1 MAQQWIYVRKSE
13 NKVLLKENWL
23 VLVVNNNPLSAELW
37 KQHLINLGSG
47 NILICTTVD
56 ECRGALAKKPNL
68 ILCDAG
74 IFDLNVKALLKDIST
89 KQATAYTVMFF
100 EQNRYNEAVQSLS
113 YGAFDFV
120 IKGENELL
128 RLDTVLYNIVESS
141 LLQNTSQ
148 MFSFRKLFSLL
159 SLVWVCSFAFNLLFL

>member
-1 MAQQWIYVRKSE
+1 M
-13 NKVLLKENWL
+13 LLKENWL

-37 KQHLINLGSG
+37 KQHIINLGSS
-47 NILICTTVD
+47 NVIVCVNAD
-56 ECRGALAKKPNL
+56 ECREALAMKPDL

-74 IFDLNVKALLKDIST
+74 TSDSNEKALLKDIST
-89 KQATAYTVMFF
+89 KLAAAYTVMFF
-100 EQNRYNEAVQSLS
+100 EQNRYDEAVKSLS

-128 RLDTVLYNIVESS
+128 RLDSVLYNVVESS

-159 SLVWVCSFAFNLLFL
+159 SLAWVGSLIFNSLLS